1 MKKNYV
7 TLEEVCVKG
16 SSNIAQKDLEKNEG
30 KYPIYGASGFIKNVD
45 FYAQDKPYIA
55 VVKDGAGIG
64 RTMMLP
70 AHSSVIGTMQYL
82 LPKDNIDISYLY
94 YAVTA
99 MNLAKYYTGATIPHI
114 YFKDYR
120 KEKLPVVDK
129 IEQKKIVEVLS
140 KIDAL
145 VIYHK
150 RQLDDFEVLLKSRF
164 IEMFGD
170 INNEVLMSDI
180 CSIITD
186 GTHQSPQFV
195 DKGIPFLFVSNISNN
210 EISYVSDKYISEETY
225 KELYRRTPIEIGDII
240 LSTVGSYGHP
250 AIVKQDTKFLFQ
262 RHIAYLKLK
271 KNLVNSTYIHSA
283 ILSNHVKIQIER
295 KVKGI
300 AQKTLNLSE
309 IKNISIPLPPIDLQ
323 NQFAD
328 FVERTNKSKLEVQ
341 KSLEELETL
350 KKSLMQQ
357 YFG

>member
-1 MKKNYV
+1 MLYSFAI
-7 TLEEVCVKG
+7 VC
-16 SSNIAQKDLEKNEG
+16 IE
-30 KYPIYGASGFIKNVD
+30 D
-45 FYAQDKPYIA
+45 F
-55 VVKDGAGIG
+55 
-64 RTMMLP
+64 
-70 AHSSVIGTMQYL
+70 
-82 LPKDNIDISYLY
+82 N
-94 YAVTA
+94 
-99 MNLAKYYTGATIPHI
+99 
-114 YFKDYR
+114 
-120 KEKLPVVDK
+120 
-129 IEQKKIVEVLS
+129 
-140 KIDAL
+140 
-145 VIYHK
+145 
-150 RQLDDFEVLLKSRF
+150 SRF

-195 DKGIPFLFVSNISNN
+195 DKGIPFLFVSNMSNN

-328 FVERTNKSKLEVQ
+328 FVERTNKSKFTHCY
-341 KSLEELETL
+341 ELL
-350 KKSLMQQ
+350 LLIIKKIW
-357 YFG
+357 YNNYV